1 MKVIDIK
8 TEGGMVKGK
17 IAFYCDALGVT
28 RQGFYWYLK
37 HKDMPWKYEGI
48 AKKMREIVA
57 EDECNDTYGRC
68 RMYQALKLRYPE
80 DDIPSVP
87 FPVSWTVKMKKKQK
101 ETQDILSYHTQAAG
115 CSDKARAKA
124 SGGRQPIEECGR
136 TGL

>member
-1 MKVIDIK
+1 MYKRSTMVVNK
-8 TEGGMVKGK
+8 TGLHARPASDFVAE
-17 IAFYCDALGVT
+17 
-28 RQGFYWYLK
+28 
-37 HKDMPWKYEGI
+37 
-48 AKKMREIVA
+48 AKKYKSRITITNLTDYPDEPGDAKSIIEILSLAMAPETMVELCA
-57 EDECNDTYGRC
+57 EGADENEAVD
-68 RMYQALKLRYPE
+68 A
-80 DDIPSVP
+80 VP